1 MQLSVDRRLTHLRNA
16 FFGLRI
22 VLMTL
27 VLLALWPAH
36 FTSGQILDS
45 MRGDVRSSNSGSSH
59 HWDDD
64 DDDDDDSIVGA
75 IAAGFFEALFD
86 GDDHHHHHHHHHGH
100 HGHHDISYEVTS
112 EDSLNDGCFQ
122 RYPYFETD
130 GFMVI
135 DPDIPSQSYSSS
147 TRLRFEYGDDFA
159 DMTRV
164 GAHLL
169 YEGQSRLGIDATF
182 DWLNEERGVTGS
194 DQLRL
199 GDCNFTFR
207 FWQTEYTQWRLG
219 IGFNWLND
227 EVDTNFG
234 WNFTIGGDFYI
245 GDPWVISSTLDL
257 GTLGSADLLH
267 FRITAGV
274 VIRGVEV
281 YTGYDVYSVGQ
292 ADVHGFV
299 GGLRF
304 WF

>member
-1 MQLSVDRRLTHLRNA
+1 MQISMDRRLTFARN
-16 FFGLRI
+16 GSYCLRI
-22 VLMTL
+22 VLTTL
-27 VLLALWPAH
+27 AVLILWPA
-36 FTSGQILDS
+36 FSATGQILDS
-45 MRGDVRSSNSGSSH
+45 MRGDVRSSSGGNSSH

-64 DDDDDDSIVGA
+64 EDDEESLVGA

-86 GDDHHHHHHHHHGH
+86 DDDHHHHHHHHGRHNRN
-100 HGHHDISYEVTS
+100 DISYEVTTENS
-112 EDSLNDGCFQ
+112 FNDGCFQ

-135 DPDIPSQSYSSS
+135 APDVPGQPYSSS

-159 DMTRV
+159 DMARI
-164 GAHLL
+164 GARLL
-169 YEGQSRLGIDATF
+169 HEGQSRFGVDASV
-182 DWLNEERGVTGS
+182 DWLNEEQGVTGS

-199 GDCNFTFR
+199 GDFNFTFR
-207 FWQTEYTQWRLG
+207 FWQTEYTQMRMGL
-219 IGFNWLND
+219 GFNWLKD
-227 EVDTNFG
+227 EVDSNFG

-257 GTLGSADLLH
+257 GALGGADLLH

-274 VIRGVEV
+274 VLRGVEI